1 MEKLS
6 LQIILIAIAVL
17 IPARLYSETVE
28 LEIDPSESFINTK
41 PSSFNGLEI
50 VDGKPQNDE
59 DFYSVSRVP

>member
-6 LQIILIAIAVL
+6 LQIILITFAVL
-17 IPARLYSETVE
+17 IPPGLYSETVE

>member
-6 LQIILIAIAVL
+6 LQIILITIAVL
-17 IPARLYSETVE
+17 IPPGLYSETVE